1 MVQDAEL
8 QAKIAALA
16 GSINKHKQQQHQPSL
31 TTPDPARRLHAP
43 HPPAYRYSPYPSARP
58 IRPPPHQNRT
68 LVLNGSQ
75 ASPPRTAIPGA
86 ADSSEAFVSARA
98 PGRQQL
104 MNKDTYDR
112 ELKRL
117 QQYNDNAR
125 VSKRQKIDRRERRAL
140 MQHANVSA
148 TSEHRELVVDGI
160 RFQLR
165 DDGSKLMR
173 IHDAT
178 TDNRPTPKRIT
189 IANVDFCRTKTG
201 NLVRTNAIRELI
213 KSKNPAPCE
222 QFTKHG
228 TCPFG
233 PSCKFSHDPNKVAM
247 CKTFLK
253 GSCPAGDACDLSHEP
268 TYHRVPACT
277 HFLRGNCTNNT
288 CPYPHVHVSDSAPV
302 CRTFSTLHYCPLGEE
317 CAKRHL
323 FVCADHVNHG
333 KCANKKCTMPHPD
346 HAGAMRKAAARLA
359 KTGSEE
365 QSDVSSDED
374 EHDDQ
379 MGVDDIDS
387 DDAETFMA
395 GADDADHALS
405 QQQDFIS
412 FSEA

>member
-1 MVQDAEL
+1 
-8 QAKIAALA
+8 
-16 GSINKHKQQQHQPSL
+16 
-31 TTPDPARRLHAP
+31 
-43 HPPAYRYSPYPSARP
+43 
-58 IRPPPHQNRT
+58 
-68 LVLNGSQ
+68 
-75 ASPPRTAIPGA
+75 
-86 ADSSEAFVSARA
+86 
-98 PGRQQL
+98 

-125 VSKRQKIDRRERRAL
+125 VSKRQKIDRKERMAL

-173 IHDAT
+173 IHGACPTSTNARDNRLNDTDAS
-178 TDNRPTPKRIT
+178 TDNRPTPKRVS
-189 IANVDFCRTKTG
+189 IANVDFCRTKNG

-213 KSKNPAPCE
+213 KYADAPPIYARWAQLTYIPSRSKNPAPCE
-222 QFTKHG
+222 QFTKHGTQRILHLPHVAQLKSFRGWQNTQSGANFSLG

-302 CRTFSTLHYCPLGEE
+302 CRTFSILHYCPLGEE

-346 HAGAMRKAAARLA
+346 HAGAMRKAAARRA